1 MPLLSVYNNLIQGH
15 VMMRQTRFDSH
26 KRDELKA
33 IHHRIRRI
41 NADKPFYKITFDE
54 NTQEYTL
61 GVKEKS
67 LAIADALKELT
78 SDDAAGVF
86 SKHVL
91 VSDQPESVAVQTVDG
106 FNPMGFEA
114 LAVAVT
120 ELSTSQRNEGH
131 YVAIGETELVAG
143 QYNFTIGVED
153 NLYSFQFIVQKGSTN
168 KELQTKLSDF
178 INKSNIGLR
187 TNVSTMKESGR
198 SRMDIWAKE
207 NGVPFRLRD
216 TRMPDNTYLGIVRH
230 FGLDNVVM
238 EGKKTTAYINGEE
251 IVTTTREYVMD
262 SGLRLDFLDL
272 TREAPAII
280 SSVVADAPVIA
291 KVNDFIHKYNDF
303 IDFIVDGSN
312 KHKASRKLIMEMNQ
326 TVNKLKPALEENGL
340 IIEPNGTMSMDKEL
354 MQRSIRSGLMERL
367 FKENEGTM
375 DMLIERFSDITL
387 NPLDFID
394 KTVITYPNTQ
404 VKNPFN
410 PYVNSAYS
418 GLMYNNYC

>member
-1 MPLLSVYNNLIQGH
+1 MPLLSVYNNLIEGH

-33 IHHRIRRI
+33 IHRRIRRI

-54 NTQEYTL
+54 NTQEYAL
-61 GVKEKS
+61 GVKEKA
-67 LAIADALKELT
+67 LALADVLKELT
-78 SDDAAGVF
+78 VEEASGVF
-86 SKHVL
+86 SKRVL
-91 VSDQPESVAVQTVDG
+91 VSDQPENVSVQTVEG
-106 FNPMGFEA
+106 FDPLDFEA
-114 LAVAVT
+114 LAVEVT
-120 ELSTSQRNEGH
+120 ELSTTQRNEGH
-131 YVAIGETELVAG
+131 LVSVGETELVAG

-153 NLYSFQFIVQKGSTN
+153 NLYSFQFIVQKGASN

-187 TNVSTMKESGR
+187 TNVAVMKDFGR

-207 NGVPFRLRD
+207 NGTPFKLKD

-238 EGKKTTAYINGEE
+238 EGKKTKAYINGEE
-251 IVTTTREYVMD
+251 FITSAREFVMD
-262 SGLRLDFLDL
+262 SGLRLDFLD
-272 TREAPAII
+272 TTKETPAII

-291 KVNDFIHKYNDF
+291 KINDFIRTYNDF
-303 IDFIVDGSN
+303 INYITIGSGI
-312 KHKASRKLIMEMNQ
+312 HRSSRKLILEMRKMIGDIQ
-326 TVNKLKPALEENGL
+326 SVLEENGFVL
-340 IIEPNGTMSMDKEL
+340 QQDGTLSMDREK
-354 MQRSIRSGLMERL
+354 MHFSITSGQMEAL
-367 FKENEGTM
+367 FKHNQEAT
-375 DMLIERFSDITL
+375 DKLIERFGDITL

>member
-54 NTQEYTL
+54 DTQEYAL
-61 GVKEKS
+61 GVKEKA
-67 LAIADALKELT
+67 LALADALKELS
-78 SDDAAGVF
+78 SDDASGVF
-86 SKHVL
+86 SKHIL

-106 FNPMGFEA
+106 FDPTGFEA
-114 LAVAVT
+114 LAVSVT
-120 ELSTSQRNEGH
+120 ELSISQRNEGH
-131 YVAIGETELVAG
+131 YVSIGETELVTG

-187 TNVSTMKESGR
+187 TNVSIMKESGR

-207 NGVPFRLRD
+207 NGVPFKLRD

-238 EGKKTTAYINGEE
+238 EAKKTTAYINGEE
-251 IVTTTREYVMD
+251 IVTAAHEYVMD
-262 SGLRLDFLDL
+262 SGLQLNFLDA
-272 TREAPAII
+272 TKETPAII

-291 KVNDFIHKYNDF
+291 QINEFIHKYNDF
-303 IDFIVDGSN
+303 MAYISVGAGV
-312 KHKASRKLIMEMNQ
+312 HKASRKLIMEMNLMSGNISD
-326 TVNKLKPALEENGL
+326 VLRENG
-340 IIEPNGTMSMDKEL
+340 IMIMPDGTISMDREL
-354 MQRSIRSGLMERL
+354 IQKSIRSGNMEQL
-367 FKENEGTM
+367 FKNNGAVTDKM
-375 DMLIERFSDITL
+375 IERFGDITL

-394 KTVITYPNTQ
+394 KTIITYPNTQ